1 MPRATIIVA
10 VDELKEVEAM
20 ESWFARWSKRLAHK
34 SENHG
39 CGCCVDIWEVDAPA
53 EAIAEL
59 PPECYA
65 GDEWTN
71 GG

>member
-10 VDELKEVEAM
+10 VDGSSEVEAM
-20 ESWFARWSKRLAHK
+20 ESWFSRWAEQLSHR
-34 SENHG
+34 SDNHG
-39 CGCCVDIWEVDAPA
+39 CGCCVDIWEVEAPA

-59 PPECYA
+59 PHQCYA

>member
-10 VDELKEVEAM
+10 VDKPAEVQAVEGWL
-20 ESWFARWSKRLAHK
+20 SRWAPKLTHHSQ
-34 SENHG
+34 NHG
-39 CGCCVDIWEVDAPA
+39 CGCCVDIWEIEAPA

-59 PPECYA
+59 PAEVYA